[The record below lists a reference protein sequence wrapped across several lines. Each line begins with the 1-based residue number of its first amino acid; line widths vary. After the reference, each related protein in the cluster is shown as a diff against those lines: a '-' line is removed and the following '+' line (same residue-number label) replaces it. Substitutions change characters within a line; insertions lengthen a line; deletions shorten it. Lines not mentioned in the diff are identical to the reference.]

1 MYDVRLRIQDAEA
14 FLAVDIIVTGQAV
27 RVVGADKSSAAVA
40 GCVVRFIAVHAER
53 KIRCS
58 GVVVDTDSLA
68 AVMTED
74 SLVFKAV
81 MAEKL
86 VVKLGQ
92 EFAGIRGVA
101 YGTGFHGF
109 LQEYKNSR
117 SMVAPGS

>member
-14 FLAVDIIVTGQAV
+14 FLTVDIIVAGQAV
-27 RVVGADKSSAAVA
+27 CVVGADKSSAAVA

-53 KIRCS
+53 KIRRS

-68 AVMTED
+68 AVMADD
-74 SLVFKAV
+74 SLALKAV
-81 MAEKL
+81 GAEKL
-86 VVKLGQ
+86 VVKFGQ
-92 EFAGIRGVA
+92 EFAGVRGVA

>member
-1 MYDVRLRIQDAEA
+1 MSEDIEA

-27 RVVGADKSSAAVA
+27 RVVTADKSSAAVA

-53 KIRCS
+53 KIRRS

-74 SLVFKAV
+74 SLALKAV
-81 MAEKL
+81 GAKKFFI
-86 VVKLGQ
+86 KLGQ
-92 EFAGIRGVA
+92 GFAVAMGVA
-101 YGTGFHGF
+101 YSTGFHGF

-117 SMVAPGS
+117 SGLLRDHEYNI